1 MSWPESNVVLSSVIV
16 YDGKVALFYQIHQKR
31 RRPKKGQI
39 IYCSKCFLYHNAL
52 EQLAVVRNC
61 AHDLAPQLPSN
72 KSKKTSNFLQLF
84 CWKLYRNFFSFF
96 FLKELFLVE
105 IENLLRISKEN
116 REKARTEIKIQGN
129 PIKNEFGNIWV
140 GFRKWKLLANSAI
153 QDILILS
160 WAV

>member
-1 MSWPESNVVLSSVIV
+1 M
-16 YDGKVALFYQIHQKR
+16 
-31 RRPKKGQI
+31 
-39 IYCSKCFLYHNAL
+39 YHNAF

-61 AHDLAPQLPSN
+61 AHDLAPNCHQI
-72 KSKKTSNFLQLF
+72 KAKKHQI
-84 CWKLYRNFFSFF
+84 FFSYFVENCIEISFLF

-116 REKARTEIKIQGN
+116 REKATTEIKIQGN